1 MTGIIYRILVVKVFP
16 LESLKKLFL
25 GKTGTVILV
34 KDKNQCRYKYEQA
47 KRENHNLEPEG
58 R

>member
-16 LESLKKLFL
+16 LESLKKLL
-25 GKTGTVILV
+25 LRKTGTVILV
-34 KDKNQCRYKYEQA
+34 KDKNQYRDKYEQA
-47 KRENHNLEPEG
+47 KREDHNPEPES